1 VRRLGVAWAAVL
13 VVILA
18 VLVAALF
25 ALATRPP
32 AERCQSID
40 AEKVSVEKLEILR
53 DDGWFGVPNDS
64 KEALYSPGCLTP
76 ASGV

>member
-1 VRRLGVAWAAVL
+1 MSPLRFAVL

-18 VLVAALF
+18 VLVAMLF

-32 AERCQSID
+32 DVRCSWID

-53 DDGWFGVPNDS
+53 DEGWYSDPNDS
-64 KEALYSPGCLTP
+64 KEALYSPACLTP
-76 ASGV
+76 EAGA